1 MFFFMILNVRYYLF
15 GALYV
20 RGGFSPMDPAGQFE
34 PRILFE
40 DENSPKW
47 LVVQ

>member
-1 MFFFMILNVRYYLF
+1 MRYYLF
-15 GALYV
+15 GALCFC
-20 RGGFSPMDPAGQFE
+20 GGFSPVDPAGQFE

-40 DENSPKW
+40 DRISPEW